1 MKSLQKRDKK
11 AEIRSM
17 LEVLIYKNPQDYDTI
32 YQQQIERRDKLQNGM
47 AEEYLIL
54 LEHTPVFTA
63 GRQFQQEHLLISPE
77 LCKERGIRFLH
88 ADRGGDITYHGP
100 GQLVGYPILNL
111 ATRAMS
117 VHQYIRKLEE
127 AIMDTLACYHISTQ
141 TIKSLTG
148 VWVENRKIAAIGIGV
163 KNSITWHGFSININL
178 DLTPFQWIIPCGI
191 SDKKVTS
198 LKNELNRNRTCP
210 TREEFIRIFLPIF
223 CKHFCISELS
233 ITEI

>member
-1 MKSLQKRDKK
+1 MF
-11 AEIRSM
+11 
-17 LEVLIYKNPQDYDTI
+17 EVLIYKNPQNYETI
-32 YQQQIERRDKLQNGM
+32 YHQQIERRDKIQNGT
-47 AEEYLIL
+47 AEECLIL
-54 LEHTPVFTA
+54 LEHTPVFSA
-63 GRQFQQEHLLISPE
+63 GRQFQQKHLLISPE
-77 LCKERGIRFLH
+77 TCKQRGIDFIH
-88 ADRGGDITYHGP
+88 TDRGGDITYHGP

-111 ATRAMS
+111 ASRMMS

-127 AIMDTLACYHISTQ
+127 TIMDTLAYYHISTQ

-148 VWVENRKIAAIGIGV
+148 VWVEDRKISAIGIGV

-198 LKNELNRNRTCP
+198 LKNELKRSISCP
-210 TREEFIRIFLPIF
+210 TREEFMRIFLPIF